1 MKEPEARRNF
11 DERNE
16 RKRHKSML
24 FRGIVTFL
32 FAFDFFFQKSPR
44 HKRENLY
51 QKSFLE
57 LEVISDLFSL
67 VLVKLIKSSD
77 FRGDQKCIVTLQ
89 HNFKFECRLDTEYDR
104 SIKKPTFEFHK
115 V

>member
-67 VLVKLIKSSD
+67 VLIKLIKSSVILEEIKNALLL
-77 FRGDQKCIVTLQ
+77 F
-89 HNFKFECRLDTEYDR
+89 
-104 SIKKPTFEFHK
+104 SIILNLS
-115 V
+115 VD